1 MPLYEYRCNECNRKF
16 TYLVGMI
23 ADNKDPQCPR
33 CGSKDLKKLISRVA
47 RVRSE
52 DEMLDDL
59 ADPSKIGDLDDPAS
73 LRRWARKMGKELSG
87 EMGEDIT
94 EELEE
99 MIEAEARGELGE
111 GGEGGGDDT
120 IY

>member
-1 MPLYEYRCNECNRKF
+1 MPLYEYRCQECERKF

-23 ADNKDPQCPR
+23 ADNPDPKCPR
-33 CGSKDLKKLISRVA
+33 CGSKELKKLISRVA

-52 DEMLDDL
+52 DEMLDSL
-59 ADPSKIGDLDDPAS
+59 TDPSKIGDLDDPAG
-73 LRRWARKMGKELSG
+73 LRRWARQMGKELSG
-87 EMGEDIT
+87 EMGEDIS

-99 MIEAEARGELGE
+99 MIEAEARGELG
-111 GGEGGGDDT
+111 GEGSGDNA

>member
-1 MPLYEYRCNECNRKF
+1 MPLYEYRCNDCNRKF
-16 TYLVGMI
+16 TFLVGMI
-23 ADNKDPQCPR
+23 ADNTDPKCPR
-33 CGSKDLKKLISRVA
+33 CGSEDLKKLISRVA

-52 DEMLDDL
+52 DDILDDL
-59 ADPSKIGDLDDPAS
+59 ADPSKIGDLDDPTS

-87 EMGEDIT
+87 EMGEDIS

-99 MIEAEARGELGE
+99 MIEAEASGELGE
-111 GGEGGGDDT
+111 GSTEGDDA